1 MTEAT
6 MLIEDVAST
15 DASKIIKQ
23 VLFAGQL
30 DESNIDEK
38 SQTIYQLITQF
49 PKGLNLIFDFEKLE
63 YMNSKSI
70 GYLTDWYGKV
80 TEGGGHLVITKA
92 KPNIV
97 DILSVIGLT
106 QLIPMF
112 GSLDE
117 AKFSLLN
124 ATPTPVT
131 PEQSQPVIST
141 NNTTPTMPV
150 TPEVPAAVPA
160 PVVTETP
167 VVAAVP
173 TPAPTPAPEV
183 VAPVAPVVPEVP
195 VVTPAPE
202 VVAPAVAAPVVEAP
216 VALPPVEV
224 PVVMPAAEVP
234 AVVTPEPAPMPMPVP
249 TPEPTPTPVPVATPE
264 VTPAA
269 PVINLAQ

>member
-80 TEGGGHLVITKA
+80 TEGGGHLVIIKA

-124 ATPTPVT
+124 ATSTPVT
-131 PEQSQPVIST
+131 PAPSEPVLST

-160 PVVTETP
+160 SVPAPVVTEAP
-167 VVAAVP
+167 VSVP
-173 TPAPTPAPEV
+173 TPAPTPA
-183 VAPVAPVVPEVP
+183 
-195 VVTPAPE
+195 TE
-202 VVAPAVAAPVVEAP
+202 VVAPATAPILEAPIVILPVEAP
-216 VALPPVEV
+216 VVMPVAEV
-224 PVVMPAAEVP
+224 PV
-234 AVVTPEPAPMPMPVP
+234 VVTPEPAPMPMP
-249 TPEPTPTPVPVATPE
+249 TPAPAPVATPE

>member
-23 VLFAGQL
+23 VVFAGQL

-124 ATPTPVT
+124 ATQAPVT
-131 PEQSQPVIST
+131 PAQPQPVIST

-150 TPEVPAAVPA
+150 TPEVPASVPA

-167 VVAAVP
+167 VAAP
-173 TPAPTPAPEV
+173 TPTPTPAPEV
-183 VAPVAPVVPEVP
+183 VAPVVPVAPAVPEVP
-195 VVTPAPE
+195 VVAPVPTPVPE
-202 VVAPAVAAPVVEAP
+202 VVAPVAAPVVEAP
-216 VALPPVEV
+216 VVIPPAEV
-224 PVVMPAAEVP
+224 PVVMPVAEVP
-234 AVVTPEPAPMPMPVP
+234 VVVTPEPAPIP
-249 TPEPTPTPVPVATPE
+249 TPAPVATPE
-264 VTPAA
+264 VTPVA

>member
-15 DASKIIKQ
+15 DTSKIIKQ
-23 VLFAGQL
+23 VIFSGQL

-124 ATPTPVT
+124 ATPAPATPA
-131 PEQSQPVIST
+131 PSEPVLST

-150 TPEVPAAVPA
+150 TPEVPASVPVSVVAEAPVSAPTPA
-160 PVVTETP
+160 PTP
-167 VVAAVP
+167 VPEVVAPVAPVAPEVP
-173 TPAPTPAPEV
+173 VVTPAPTPAPEV
-183 VAPVAPVVPEVP
+183 VAPVAAPAVEVP
-195 VVTPAPE
+195 VV
-202 VVAPAVAAPVVEAP
+202 
-216 VALPPVEV
+216 LPPVEV
-224 PVVMPAAEVP
+224 PVVMPVAEVP
-234 AVVTPEPAPMPMPVP
+234 VVV
-249 TPEPTPTPVPVATPE
+249 TPE

>member
-1 MTEAT
+1 MTEAN

-23 VLFAGQL
+23 VSFSGQL

-70 GYLTDWYGKV
+70 GYVTDWYGKV
-80 TEGGGHLVITKA
+80 TEGGGHLVIIKA

-117 AKFSLLN
+117 AKYSLLN
-124 ATPTPVT
+124 ASPATTISA
-131 PEQSQPVIST
+131 QSQPVIST
-141 NNTTPTMPV
+141 NTTPTMAT
-150 TPEVPAAVPA
+150 TPEVPAAVP
-160 PVVTETP
+160 TP
-167 VVAAVP
+167 VAPATTVEVPVAVP
-173 TPAPTPAPEV
+173 TPTPAPEV
-183 VAPVAPVVPEVP
+183 APVAM
-195 VVTPAPE
+195 
-202 VVAPAVAAPVVEAP
+202 PVVEAP
-216 VALPPVEV
+216 VVEVTPAVVSAPTPVEAPAPTPEITIAPEVTPEASVAAPAPAPEVAPVVEV
-224 PVVMPAAEVP
+224 PAPA
-234 AVVTPEPAPMPMPVP
+234 
-249 TPEPTPTPVPVATPE
+249 PVATPE
-264 VTPAA
+264 VPPAA